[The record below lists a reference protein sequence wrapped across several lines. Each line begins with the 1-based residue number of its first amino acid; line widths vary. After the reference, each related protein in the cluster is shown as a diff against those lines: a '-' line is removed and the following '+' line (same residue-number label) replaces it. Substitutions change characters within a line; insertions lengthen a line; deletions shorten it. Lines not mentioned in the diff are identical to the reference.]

1 MSTATQP
8 AISKLADPISGA
20 RITARSWS
28 LASAYQY
35 CEQVARAHYENFPV
49 GSVLVPKALRKHF
62 YSIYAFARTADDFA
76 DEGYDQDYA
85 EAERL
90 ACLDQWGE
98 MLRASVA
105 GRATHPIFVALADT
119 RKQFDL
125 PLALFADLLS
135 AFTQDVTKRRYQT
148 FAELLDYCR
157 RSANP
162 IGRLILLLFGHR
174 DELLHQQSD
183 AICTGLQLANHWQDV
198 SIDLKK
204 DRIYLPAEDLARFD
218 LSPKELQQ
226 SVMDERF
233 KQLLQAEVE
242 RARELFTRGKPLC
255 LAMRG
260 RLGLELRAVWLGGTT
275 ILNRIQAS
283 DYDVFTRRPVI
294 RTTDKLRL
302 MCAAAS
308 KLVFRRQR

>member
-1 MSTATQP
+1 MSTAIQP
-8 AISKLADPISGA
+8 AISKLAEPINGA
-20 RITARSWS
+20 RIATRSWS
-28 LASAYQY
+28 IASAYQY
-35 CEQVARAHYENFPV
+35 CEQIARAHYENFPV
-49 GSVLVPKALRKHF
+49 GSVLVPKPLRKHF

-76 DEGYDQDYA
+76 DEGYTEGYA

-90 ACLDQWGE
+90 ACLDQWRE
-98 MLRASVA
+98 MLRASVE
-105 GRATHPIFVALADT
+105 GRAQHPIFIALAET
-119 RKQFDL
+119 RRQYDL
-125 PLALFADLLS
+125 PLALFEDLLA
-135 AFTQDVTKRRYQT
+135 AFMQDVTRHRYQT

-174 DELLHQQSD
+174 DEHLHQQSD

-198 SIDLKK
+198 RIDLAK
-204 DRIYLPAEDLARFD
+204 DRIYLPAEDLARFGI
-218 LSPKELQQ
+218 SVEELQQ
-226 SVMDERF
+226 ASVDERF
-233 KQLLQAEVE
+233 KRLMQEEVA

-275 ILNRIQAS
+275 ILNRIEAS
-283 DYDVFTRRPVI
+283 NYDVFTRRPVI

-302 MCAAAS
+302 MLAAAS
-308 KLVFRRQR
+308 RGVFRRQR